1 MNGNSSKG
9 KGGIKLKRS
18 DHDAI
23 IDDIISIFNDVLI
36 AEFQPE
42 VTREQIL
49 ATIRHDLAL
58 IDRVYSY
65 GKRDFLDN

>member
-1 MNGNSSKG
+1 M
-9 KGGIKLKRS
+9 KRS

-36 AEFQPE
+36 AEFHPE
-42 VTREQIL
+42 ITREQIL
-49 ATIRHDLAL
+49 ATIRYDLAL
-58 IDRVYSY
+58 VDHKYSH